1 MVINKWLYIMIQTGA
16 GPVPSTLPMKKNQ
29 INLRV
34 KNLGQCFSCHM
45 KFGGPTLL
53 SKVAIVGN
61 KHNRM
66 I

>member
-1 MVINKWLYIMIQTGA
+1 MAIYNDTYKGRACTEYIA
-16 GPVPSTLPMKKNQ
+16 YEKKTQ
-29 INLRV
+29 INLIV